1 MTEGESRN
9 LGQRVV
15 GAAKWSIMT
24 QVVAKLIGPV
34 TTMMLARLLTPE
46 AFGVVA
52 SATMITSLADTIS
65 DAGFQKYLIQH
76 DYKSDDERSLSAC
89 VAFWTNLAIS
99 LLIVGVIALLNEQLA
114 AAIGNPGLGFVLVVA
129 SLSLPLT
136 SLVSVQ
142 TALYQRALDF
152 KTLFSTRVGSSL
164 LILLV
169 SVPLALLGFGYWSMI
184 IGTISSNALLAIWL
198 TAKSEWKPQIRYS
211 VAELRRMFSFGMWIL
226 LESLATWINTWAGTF
241 ILGAL
246 MSAYY
251 VGLYRTSTNICSSIM
266 GVFTSAIIPIAFSA
280 LSRVQED
287 DDRFES
293 ILFKMQR
300 YLAMCIIPVSFC
312 CLVYRHALTLFL
324 LGDQWG
330 ETELFIGLWMFA
342 GCINVVFGYMCSE
355 AYRAKG
361 RPSLCVLVQVV
372 YLVPFLPALYI
383 SASFGYECVSIVM
396 PSLRLVLAAINLT
409 VLKVVFGISPWKM
422 LKNVGQVFGQ
432 STIAVIPG
440 IIVLA
445 LTESLAAEIVAAFV
459 SVSLYLVLLFGC
471 GGTREEARGLLDR
484 LGLGKLV
491 SSVHRTPQ
499 SK

>member
-1 MTEGESRN
+1 MTEEESKD

-34 TTMMLARLLTPE
+34 TTMVLARLLTPE

-52 SATMITSLADTIS
+52 SATMVTSLADTIS

-76 DYKSDDERSLSAC
+76 DYKDDEKRSLSAC

-99 LLIVGVIALLNEQLA
+99 LLIVGVIAIFNEQLA
-114 AAIGNPGLGFVLVVA
+114 VAVGNPGLGIVLIVA

-152 KTLFSTRVGSSL
+152 RTLFSTRVGSSF

-184 IGTISSNALLAIWL
+184 IGTLSSNVLLAIWL
-198 TAKSEWKPQIRYS
+198 TAKSEWKPHLQYS
-211 VAELRRMFSFGMWIL
+211 VRELRSMLSFGMWIL
-226 LESLATWINTWAGTF
+226 LESLATWVNTWAGTF

-266 GVFTSAIIPIAFSA
+266 SVFTSAIIPIAFSA
-280 LSRVQED
+280 LSRVQGD
-287 DDRFES
+287 DERFER
-293 ILFKMQR
+293 ILLKMQR
-300 YLAMCIIPVSFC
+300 YLAMCIIPLSFF

-330 ETELFIGLWMFA
+330 ETELFIGLWMFT

-361 RPSLCVLVQVV
+361 KPSLCVLVQVV
-372 YLVPFLPALYI
+372 YLAPFLPALYV

-396 PSLRLVLAAINLT
+396 PALRIVLAMINLT
-409 VLKVVFGISPWKM
+409 VLKVVFGISPLRM
-422 LKNVGQVFGQ
+422 LANVWRIFGQ
-432 STIAVIPG
+432 SIIAVVPG
-440 IIVLA
+440 LIVLA
-445 LTESLAAEIVAAFV
+445 LTESLVAEVAAALV
-459 SVSLYLVLLFGC
+459 SVVLYLVLLFRC
-471 GGTREEARGLLDR
+471 RSTREEARSLLER
-484 LGLGKLV
+484 LGLKKLLA
-491 SSVHRTPQ
+491 SIHH
-499 SK
+499 

>member
-1 MTEGESRN
+1 MTEEESKD

-34 TTMMLARLLTPE
+34 TTMVLARLLTPE

-52 SATMITSLADTIS
+52 SATMVTSLADTIS

-76 DYKSDDERSLSAC
+76 DYKNDDERSLSAC

-99 LLIVGVIALLNEQLA
+99 LLIVGVIAIFNEQLA
-114 AAIGNPGLGFVLVVA
+114 VAVGNPGLGIVLIVA

-152 KTLFSTRVGSSL
+152 RTLFSTRVGSSL

-184 IGTISSNALLAIWL
+184 IGTLSSNVLLAIWL
-198 TAKSEWKPQIRYS
+198 TAKSKWKPQLRYS
-211 VAELRRMFSFGMWIL
+211 AAELHSMFSFGMWIL
-226 LESLATWINTWAGTF
+226 LESLATWVNTWAGTF
-241 ILGAL
+241 ILGVL

-266 GVFTSAIIPIAFSA
+266 SVFTSAIIPIAFSA
-280 LSRVQED
+280 LSRVQGD
-287 DDRFES
+287 DERFES
-293 ILFKMQR
+293 ILLKMQR
-300 YLAMCIIPVSFC
+300 YLAMCIIPLSFF

-330 ETELFIGLWMFA
+330 ETELFIGLWMFT

-361 RPSLCVLVQVV
+361 KPSLCVLVQVV
-372 YLVPFLPALYI
+372 YLVPFLPALYA

-396 PSLRLVLAAINLT
+396 PALRIVLAAINLT

-422 LKNVGQVFGQ
+422 LANVWRIFGQ
-432 STIAVIPG
+432 SIIAVMPG

-445 LTESLAAEIVAAFV
+445 LTESLVAEVAAALV
-459 SVSLYLVLLFGC
+459 SVSLYLVLLFRC
-471 GGTREEARGLLDR
+471 RGTREEARALLER
-484 LGLGKLV
+484 LGLKKLLA
-491 SSVHRTPQ
+491 SVRQ
-499 SK
+499 